1 MPHVISP
8 LATPSGHTELELLGV
23 AALIGLL
30 QVGWAAQASQA
41 QRGFAWGVGPRDEVR
56 AVHGVAAR
64 LQRASGN
71 FQETFPLFA
80 AAVLA
85 SVLLGH
91 AGSLTL
97 VGAWLYVV
105 ARAVYVAL
113 YAAGVPVVRSL
124 VWFAALVGIV
134 LELASLL

>member
-1 MPHVISP
+1 MPQMILP
-8 LATPSGHTELELLGV
+8 TQSGHTELELLGV

-30 QVGWAAQASQA
+30 QVCWAATASQA
-41 QRGFAWGVGPRDEVR
+41 QRGFAWGVGPRDEPR
-56 AVHGVAAR
+56 AVRGLAAR

-71 FQETFPLFA
+71 FLETFPLFA

-91 AGSLTL
+91 TGSLTL
-97 VGAWLYVV
+97 LGAWLYVV
-105 ARAVYVAL
+105 ARAVYVPL
-113 YAAGVPVVRSL
+113 YATGVSVWRSL